1 MRLFLKHAAHDG
13 KKLHTRGFCPDWPDD
28 VKPPRSAEEAPA
40 NYVAPEEI
48 PADDPDT
55 LSAMQ
60 KMTLDEARKI
70 IEAEEEEEAE
80 NAKSSAKKSGSAK
93 SSTKTTA
100 DSGST
105 SKETDKGGLGL

>member
-60 KMTLDEARKI
+60 KMTLDEARKV
-70 IEAEEEEEAE
+70 IEAEEKEKAAS
-80 NAKSSAKKSGSAK
+80 AKAPAKKSGPAK
-93 SSTKTTA
+93 SSLKSTA
-100 DSGST
+100 DSDET
-105 SKETDKGGLGL
+105 SNEADKGGLGL